1 MTETSIHVI
10 VDATSESSLIE
21 LFHIP
26 LWERCLRLAATSGLR
41 YSTVLLSEST
51 KQKCHRRKDFG
62 KFHDLRCEF
71 KVIDGPIGEA
81 LSRLAQP
88 GMTYVLMAGD
98 AVYQDSLVKAIAA
111 PTEFFRYLD
120 SSTPTPGL
128 FKIGGEQLARVS
140 GWTLPDV
147 ERQLAVAGE
156 LRERD
161 ISKMSA
167 YVPSQRKEIRPYMFR
182 VTTTKEAHAAERFVF
197 EVTHYGSLDFV
208 AKHLYKEI
216 SKLFVTWLCRTTI
229 TPNQVTYVS
238 IVFAVAVIPLFFLG
252 YMTAGLVCGIIVS
265 FLDVLDGKLAR
276 FTYRM
281 SDKGD
286 ALDHVADRL
295 NIVTYYL
302 GFGLGLYTGS
312 YTSSLETA
320 MWLAGLSFV
329 GQHID
334 KSVVRTFRL
343 RIGIRLDEHK
353 KADVWVR
360 LIRPGRNVLLC
371 FIAIGLLFDRLV
383 DTFIVYTIL
392 IYLVGFYHMIRLK
405 MEWDRTP
412 VFHFP
417 VQGQTLGAL
426 RQE

>member
-1 MTETSIHVI
+1 MTIPSIHVV
-10 VDATSESSLIE
+10 VDATAESSLIE

-26 LWERCLRLAATSGLR
+26 LWERCLRLAAMSGLR
-41 YSTVLLSEST
+41 HSTVLLSEST
-51 KQKCHRRKDFG
+51 KAKWHRRKDFG

-71 KVIDGPIGEA
+71 KVIDGPVGEA
-81 LSRLAQP
+81 LSKLAQP
-88 GMTYVLMAGD
+88 GVTYILMEGD
-98 AVYQDSLVKAIAA
+98 AVYQDSLVNAIAST
-111 PTEFFRYLD
+111 TEFFRYVD
-120 SSTPTPGL
+120 ASAPTPSL
-128 FKIGGEQLARVS
+128 FRVGGEHLAQVS
-140 GWTLPDV
+140 GLALQDV
-147 ERQLAVAGE
+147 ERQLVAGGV
-156 LRERD
+156 LRDRD

-216 SKLFVTWLCRTTI
+216 SKLFVTWLCRTAI

-238 IVFAVAVIPLFFLG
+238 IVFAVAVVPLFFLG
-252 YMTAGLVCGIIVS
+252 HMTAGVVCGIIVS

-295 NIVTYYL
+295 NIVTYYV

-312 YTSSLETA
+312 YTSSLGTA
-320 MWLAGLSFV
+320 VWLAALSFL

-371 FIAIGLLFDRLV
+371 FIVIGLMIDRLV
-383 DTFIVYTIL
+383 EAFIVYTIL